1 MATGRTINFD
11 WPYPLSTD
19 QVNVS
24 GDIEQLAVKIDAD
37 LLTTVEEQVE
47 IAVEAA
53 VEPAVEEAVEQA
65 VEGALDELQEEINEL
80 QETIITIQ
88 EEVAVKVLMFAG
100 M

>member
-1 MATGRTINFD
+1 MATGRTINFN

-24 GDIEQLAVKIDAD
+24 GDIEQLAVKIDVD
-37 LLTTVEEQVE
+37 LLTTVEQQVE

-53 VEPAVEEAVEQA
+53 VEPIVEQ
-65 VEGALDELQEEINEL
+65 EIQALSEELQEEITSL
-80 QETIITIQ
+80 QEETALLQ
-88 EEVAVKVLMFAG
+88 EEVEKTLTKVLMFSG